1 MQSLQSSVGEFKNL
15 TYLDETSEI
24 TYLKYKKNTIFVIRI
39 RMNNIFF
46 TNLNVKCTIKSKK
59 GPKPSPCQIHMLGG
73 YNKLTMHSS
82 FHHCAHS
89 GALHLQISQL
99 VFYLIIPVD
108 P

>member
-24 TYLKYKKNTIFVIRI
+24 PYLKYKKNTIFVIRI

-73 YNKLTMHSS
+73 YNKLTMHSIIPS
-82 FHHCAHS
+82 LRPFRCIAP
-89 GALHLQISQL
+89 ANTQL